1 MIAHLTSNEYWGG
14 LNRRFDRRAK
24 LLRRLGFKYET
35 TEYGGVFVR
44 AKPWRTKKEAI
55 PAAVVSL
62 ADKRAWVEHLIWAG
76 VRRGTAY

>member
-1 MIAHLTSNEYWGG
+1 MPAQQTPNRKEPMIAHLTSNEYWGG

-44 AKPWRTKKEAI
+44 AKPWRTSAPGSNI
-55 PAAVVSL
+55 
-62 ADKRAWVEHLIWAG
+62 
-76 VRRGTAY
+76 